1 MEILLQKRTKNSN
14 SWNILKNF
22 FNYSDYIFKIVLI
35 GDTSVGKSCLLT
47 RFADDQFT
55 DNYVTTIG
63 VDFRFKTMI
72 VMDKIIK
79 VQVWD
84 TAGEER
90 YRSITNAYYRG
101 AEGILIVFDLTNEES
116 FKSIQNWINEVTVF
130 TGKDVIIICL
140 GNKSDLKREISKN
153 TIDEFKKKTNLE
165 IFNVSA
171 KTGEGVEE
179 AFKHI
184 IALLIKKNTDKKEEN
199 NAINLTPNTNNNNSP
214 TDKKKESCC

>member
-1 MEILLQKRTKNSN
+1 MSIYIYGLFIAFIQYFLLY
-14 SWNILKNF
+14 I
-22 FNYSDYIFKIVLI
+22 YSDYIFKVVLI

-72 VMDKIIK
+72 VMDKIVK

-84 TAGEER
+84 TAGQER

-101 AEGILIVFDLTNEES
+101 AEGILIVFDLTNKES
-116 FKSIQNWINEVTVF
+116 FKNIQNWIDDVSVY
-130 TGKDVIIICL
+130 TGKDVIFICL
-140 GNKSDLKREISKN
+140 GNKSDLKKEISKS
-153 TIDEFKKKTNLE
+153 TIEDFKKKTKLE

-171 KTGEGVEE
+171 KTGDGVED
-179 AFKHI
+179 AFKHLI
-184 IALLIKKNTDKKEEN
+184 ELLIKKNMDKKESN
-199 NAINLTPNTNNNNSP
+199 SLSLNAKTNNNKNSNNE
-214 TDKKKESCC
+214 KKNESCC

>member
-1 MEILLQKRTKNSN
+1 MKF
-14 SWNILKNF
+14 LKNI

-140 GNKSDLKREISKN
+140 GNKSDLKSEISKN

-184 IALLIKKNTDKKEEN
+184 IELLIKKNTDKKEEN

>member
-1 MEILLQKRTKNSN
+1 MKF
-14 SWNILKNF
+14 LKNI

-140 GNKSDLKREISKN
+140 GNKSDLKSEISKN

-184 IALLIKKNTDKKEEN
+184 IELLIKKNIDKKEEN

>member
-1 MEILLQKRTKNSN
+1 MFYI
-14 SWNILKNF
+14 
-22 FNYSDYIFKIVLI
+22 YSDYIFKVVLI

-55 DNYVTTIG
+55 ENYVTTIG

-84 TAGEER
+84 TAGQER

-101 AEGILIVFDLTNEES
+101 AEGILIVFDLTNKES
-116 FKSIQNWINEVTVF
+116 FQNIENWIKEVTVY
-130 TGKDVIIICL
+130 TEKDVIFLCL
-140 GNKSDLKREISKN
+140 ANKCDLQKEINNNS
-153 TIDEFKKKTNLE
+153 IEEFKRRTKLE

-171 KTGEGVEE
+171 KTGEGVED

-184 IALLIKKNTDKKEEN
+184 IELLIKKKTDKIEKSN
-199 NAINLTPNTNNNNSP
+199 SINLNSSPNPSNTTQTN
-214 TDKKKESCC
+214 KKNETCC

>member
-1 MEILLQKRTKNSN
+1 M
-14 SWNILKNF
+14 
-22 FNYSDYIFKIVLI
+22 I

-72 VMDKIIK
+72 VMDKIVK

-84 TAGEER
+84 TAGQER

-101 AEGILIVFDLTNEES
+101 AEGILVVFDLTNKES
-116 FKSIQNWINEVTVF
+116 FNNIQNWIKEVTIY
-130 TGKDVIIICL
+130 TGEDVIFMCL
-140 GNKSDLKREISKN
+140 GNKSDLKKEISKSS
-153 TIDEFKKKTNLE
+153 IDDFKKKTNLE

-171 KTGEGVEE
+171 KSGDGVED

-184 IALLIKKNTDKKEEN
+184 IELLIKKNMVKNDETTNNGINLAENKNNTTDKN
-199 NAINLTPNTNNNNSP
+199 
-214 TDKKKESCC
+214 ESSNDNCC